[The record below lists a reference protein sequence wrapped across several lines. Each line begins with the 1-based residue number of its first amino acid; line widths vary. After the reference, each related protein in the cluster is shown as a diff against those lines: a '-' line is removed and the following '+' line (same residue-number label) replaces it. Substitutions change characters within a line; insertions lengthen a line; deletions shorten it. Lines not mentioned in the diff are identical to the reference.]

1 MVMIAPPVT
10 TCQPRTWFPPIS
22 PPRVTV
28 TAAQDEDGQGQVE
41 ADVGQVHRSVGA
53 RQAEVAIQA
62 HQRRQRHLGRDDQQR
77 DDEAERVSRPGNVM
91 KANA

>member
-22 PPRVTV
+22 PPRVAV

-41 ADVGQVHRSVGA
+41 ADVGQVYRRVGA
-53 RQAEVAIQA
+53 RQAEVAIEAQ
-62 HQRRQRHLGRDDQQR
+62 QRRQRHLGRDDQQA
-77 DDEAERVSRPGNVM
+77 DDEAEQQVAPGERM